1 MFRGLVTALRTLTVV
16 PVPGRDAQRLSSAL
30 PWFPAVGGLIGL
42 ALYGLACLH
51 ALRPWAEGWSF
62 AVLVAGAILTGGLHL
77 DGLADWADGFW
88 GARERERVMAIMKDS
103 RLGTFGSTALVCD
116 LLARWVCVARLIG
129 EGRAGWIVAATV
141 IARATQVDMIV
152 AGPYARHEGGT
163 GSAFVESSRPWH
175 AVAALAI
182 AVVLLALIG
191 RGDWRPLAALPP
203 AWLLSRLF
211 LQNCRRRIGGITG
224 DLIGAGNELVE
235 IFVLG
240 LGALL

>member
-1 MFRGLVTALRTLTVV
+1 MRTLTVV

-42 ALYGLACLH
+42 ALCGLASLH

-62 AVLVAGAILTGGLHL
+62 AVLVAGALLTGGLHL

-88 GARERERVMAIMKDS
+88 GARARERVMAIMKDS
-103 RLGTFGSTALVCD
+103 RLGTFGSAALICD
-116 LLARWVCVARLIG
+116 LLARWVCVTRLIA
-129 EGRAGWIVAATV
+129 EGRLVWIMAAAV

-163 GSAFVESSRPWH
+163 GAAFVESGRPWH
-175 AVAALAI
+175 AVAAMVA

-191 RGDWRPLAALPP
+191 RGDWRPLAALLP
-203 AWLLSRLF
+203 AWLIARLF

-224 DLIGAGNELVE
+224 DLIGAGSELAE
-235 IFVLG
+235 IFVLSVA
-240 LGALL
+240 ALL